1 MELWDVYDMNRQ
13 KTGQTAVRGEGL
25 PEGGYHLVVHV
36 CILGSD
42 GRMLIQQRQ
51 PFKHGF
57 SGLWDVS
64 CGGSALAGENS
75 PQAAMREASE
85 EIGVELSLEGVR
97 PHYSVSF
104 DEGFDDWFV
113 VKSDPDISAL
123 KLQYEEVRAVRWATE
138 QEIFEMMDRGEFI
151 PYFKG
156 FISTIFRT
164 ADQYGTIRET
174 H

>member
-1 MELWDVYDMNRQ
+1 MELWDVYDKNRQ

-156 FISTIFRT
+156 FISTIFHT
-164 ADQYGTIRET
+164 ADQYGTIREPR
-174 H
+174 

>member
-85 EIGVELSLEGVR
+85 EIGVELSLDGVR

-151 PYFKG
+151 PYFRG
-156 FISTIFRT
+156 FISTIFHT